1 MSAERETGCLR
12 ECRHLLSARRDRIA
26 ERWYEA
32 IAGPT
37 FSPFAESEILA
48 CLGVLVEQAIAI
60 LTDASVAVDA
70 AEEIGAT
77 LVRLRYLDSAA
88 LQQTVS
94 ILGEELGKDIPAG
107 LPEVLHARLP
117 ALLGAVA
124 TGHEAAARVLV
135 LDEQEGIRAAL
146 LAERERLTA
155 ALRESEARFRAI
167 FANAAIGITLAS
179 LDGHAV
185 EWNPAVERILGYNRA
200 ELARL
205 LFTEITHPD
214 DVAEDRALYAQ
225 LIAGKRRSYYKEK
238 RYRHKHG
245 HLVVCNLIASLLRDA
260 QGNPRYVLGLL
271 EDITSQKCRDADPLE
286 TPCQLTERERVVL
299 QRLTEGL
306 TREQVRTVE
315 AMSLRTVNRTVSD
328 LEKKLEAQNPFVL
341 GARAA
346 LLGLV
351 ALDDGGK
358 IVPKK
363 RLKEARKLA

>member
-1 MSAERETGCLR
+1 MNAERETGCLR
-12 ECRHLLSARRDRIA
+12 EYRHLLSARRDRIA

-37 FSPFAESEILA
+37 FSPFAESEILTH
-48 CLGVLVEQAIAI
+48 LGILVEQAIAI
-60 LTDASVAVDA
+60 LTDALFAADA

-77 LVRLRYLDSAA
+77 LVGLRYLDPAA
-88 LQQTVS
+88 LQQTITVLS
-94 ILGEELGKDIPAG
+94 EELGKEIPVP
-107 LPEVLHARLP
+107 LYDVLRARIP
-117 ALLGAVA
+117 VLLGAVA
-124 TGHEAAARVLV
+124 AGHEAAARVLV

-155 ALRESEARFRAI
+155 ALRESEARFRSV

-185 EWNPAVERILGYNRA
+185 EWNPAVERILGYNHA
-200 ELARL
+200 EMSRL
-205 LFTEITHPD
+205 RFTDITHPD
-214 DVAEDRALYAQ
+214 DVAEDRALYEQ

-271 EDITSQKCRDADPLE
+271 EDITSQKCRDADPLK

-306 TREQVRTVE
+306 TREQVRAIE
-315 AMSLRTVNRTVSD
+315 ATSLRTVNRTVSD

-351 ALDDGGK
+351 TLDEHGR
-358 IVPKK
+358 IVPKA
-363 RLKEARKLA
+363 RSKEARKLA